1 MLLYVLSQ
9 LSFLPA
15 ESKTPEQQGP
25 THLSLNPCA
34 FFPSRSW
41 GQKAK
46 GGISFVLYLQA
57 TGWDHPI
64 CLECNFGLKEPE
76 LMEEQKQLNP
86 DCFSFHCPTEN
97 RGNEAAE
104 VVWIRCLCP
113 SLRFEPWTILIAP
126 IKGTLWPSTCLN
138 SDKNWDF
145 CLIRLSDLELWGQTR
160 CVPFGMLLSV
170 TC

>member
-1 MLLYVLSQ
+1 MLLYILSQ

-25 THLSLNPCA
+25 THLSLNPWA

-41 GQKAK
+41 VQKAK

-76 LMEEQKQLNP
+76 PKEEQKQFNP
-86 DCFSFHCPTEN
+86 DCFSFHCPREWRGWSSGSCVNSMLVPLFEVWTLDNFNCTYKMHLVTEYM
-97 RGNEAAE
+97 
-104 VVWIRCLCP
+104 P
-113 SLRFEPWTILIAP
+113 QLRQELGFLLDQVEWLGAL
-126 IKGTLWPSTCLN
+126 GT
-138 SDKNWDF
+138 D
-145 CLIRLSDLELWGQTR
+145 
-160 CVPFGMLLSV
+160 
-170 TC
+170 